1 MAKDTYFLVTG
12 QSTQDN
18 LKKEKSQAMDHILIN
33 KMYNLEVFGIMENL
47 LIGVLLVSFL

>member
-1 MAKDTYFLVTG
+1 MAKDIYFLVTE

-33 KMYNLEVFGIMENL
+33 KMFNLEVFGIMEN
-47 LIGVLLVSFL
+47 